1 MNSYKQRI
9 EYLAQ
14 SYIAVAK
21 RYRNWDMVKDL
32 IERNKDTEADVKK
45 RIKEILGKWQNTTH
59 TKQSITYIQMPL
71 NMQKL
76 KGNWPN

>member
-14 SYIAVAK
+14 SYIAIAQ
-21 RYRNWDMVKDL
+21 RYRNWEMVKEL

-45 RIKEILGKWQNTTH
+45 RIKELYARN
-59 TKQSITYIQMPL
+59 
-71 NMQKL
+71 
-76 KGNWPN
+76 